1 LYIFYFTGAAMSFAY
16 TFLAGHFAARRPL
29 MVFTALIGALSASSL
44 AASEHNSNVATFAG
58 GCFWCMEPPY
68 DRQAGVISTRS
79 GYTGGERENPTYQE
93 IGRGDTGHAQAVEV
107 IFDPDNISYKQLLEI
122 FWYNVD
128 PFAVDQQFCDVGTQY
143 RSAIFYH
150 DEEQRALAEAT
161 KAEIEQRFDREVA
174 TQIMPASVF
183 WEAEEY
189 HQAYYQK
196 NPLRYRFY
204 RHNCGRD
211 NRLEEVWGE
220 QAGGPT
226 FK

>member
-1 LYIFYFTGAAMSFAY
+1 MIQLPRFRPFTLTM
-16 TFLAGHFAARRPL
+16 
-29 MVFTALIGALSASSL
+29 L
-44 AASEHNSNVATFAG
+44 AAAGLASPLLYAQTSAVATFAG

-68 DRQAGVISTRS
+68 DRQAGVISTLS

-107 IFDPDNISYKQLLEI
+107 VYNPEEINYEQLLEI
-122 FWYNVD
+122 FWLNVD
-128 PFAVDQQFCDVGTQY
+128 PFAVDQQFCDVGSQY

-150 DEEQRALAEAT
+150 DEEQRELAEAT
-161 KAEIEQRFDREVA
+161 KAEVEQRFDREVA
-174 TQIMPASVF
+174 TQIVPASEF

-211 NRLEEVWGE
+211 NRLEEIWGE
-220 QAGGPT
+220 EAGGPT
-226 FK
+226 FE

>member
-1 LYIFYFTGAAMSFAY
+1 MFSIAY
-16 TFLAGHFAARRPL
+16 ARPL
-29 MVFTALIGALSASSL
+29 TLCVIAAASLGSASIQ
-44 AASEHNSNVATFAG
+44 AQSNQAQPNQIQPNQTQSNAVATFAG

-68 DRQAGVISTRS
+68 DRQTGVISTRS

-107 IFDPDNISYKQLLEI
+107 IFNPEELSYAQLLEI

-150 DEEQRALAEAT
+150 DDKQRELAEAT

-174 TQIMPASVF
+174 TQIMPASEF

-204 RHNCGRD
+204 RHSCGRD

-226 FK
+226 FQ

>member
-1 LYIFYFTGAAMSFAY
+1 MSRFSYA
-16 TFLAGHFAARRPL
+16 RPL
-29 MVFTALIGALSASSL
+29 TLCVIAAASLVSASIQ
-44 AASEHNSNVATFAG
+44 AQSNQAQPNAVATFAG

-68 DRQAGVISTRS
+68 DRQAGVISTSS

-107 IFDPDNISYKQLLEI
+107 IFNPEEISYAQLLEI

-128 PFAVDQQFCDVGTQY
+128 PFAINQQFCDVGTQY

-150 DEEQRALAEAT
+150 DDEQRELAEAT

-174 TQIMPASVF
+174 TQIVPASEF

-211 NRLEEVWGE
+211 NRLEEIWGE
-220 QAGGPT
+220 RAGGPT

>member
-1 LYIFYFTGAAMSFAY
+1 MSRFAH
-16 TFLAGHFAARRPL
+16 LRPL
-29 MVFTALIGALSASSL
+29 TLGVLAAASFTSASL
-44 AASEHNSNVATFAG
+44 QAQEQPNAVATFAG

-68 DRQAGVISTRS
+68 DRQAGVISTLS

-93 IGRGDTGHAQAVEV
+93 IGRGDTGHAQSVEV
-107 IFDPDNISYKQLLEI
+107 TYNPEEISYEQLLEI

-128 PFAVDQQFCDVGTQY
+128 PFAVDKQFCDVGSQY

-150 DEEQRALAEAT
+150 DDEQRELAEAT

-174 TQIMPASVF
+174 TQIMPASEF

-220 QAGGPT
+220 DAGGPT
-226 FK
+226 YN

>member
-1 LYIFYFTGAAMSFAY
+1 MSRFAY
-16 TFLAGHFAARRPL
+16 ARPL
-29 MVFTALIGALSASSL
+29 TLCVIAAASLVSASIQ
-44 AASEHNSNVATFAG
+44 AQSNQAQPNAVATFAG

-68 DRQAGVISTRS
+68 DRQAGVISTSS

-107 IFDPDNISYKQLLEI
+107 IFNPEEISYAQLLEI

-128 PFAVDQQFCDVGTQY
+128 PFAINQQFCDVGTQY

-150 DEEQRALAEAT
+150 DDEQRELAEAT

-174 TQIMPASVF
+174 TQIVPASEF

-220 QAGGPT
+220 RAGGPT